1 MVSKRT
7 ITRPANTTAYSI
19 GDVLSGD
26 GIVIPITIDADLG
39 NSVILNSSII
49 SSNPASTPSLT
60 LNFYSESFTVA
71 ADNAAYV
78 PTPANQKNFLG
89 KIKHTNW
96 AATTNEKTSTNDISK
111 PICVV
116 PTLSSAHIF
125 CVVTLE
131 STYTPTSAEQITIV
145 LNIVQ

>member
-26 GIVIPITIDADLG
+26 GIVIPIAIDADLG

-78 PTPANQKNFLG
+78 PTHANQKHFLG

>member
-71 ADNAAYV
+71 ADNAAFV
-78 PTPANQKNFLG
+78 PTHANQKHFLG

-96 AATTNEKTSTNDISK
+96 AATNEKTSTNDISK

-116 PTLSSAHIF
+116 PTLSAAHIF

-131 STYTPTSAEQITIV
+131 SVYTPTSAEQITIV

>member
-26 GIVIPITIDADLG
+26 GIVIPIAIDADLG

-78 PTPANQKNFLG
+78 PTHANQKHFLG

-116 PTLSSAHIF
+116 PTLSAAHIF

-131 STYTPTSAEQITIV
+131 SVYTPTSAEQITIV

>member
-26 GIVIPITIDADLG
+26 WIVIPITIDADLG

-78 PTPANQKNFLG
+78 PTHANQKHFLG

-145 LNIVQ
+145 LNIAQ

>member
-49 SSNPASTPSLT
+49 SSNPASTPSMT

-78 PTPANQKNFLG
+78 PTHANQKHFLG

-96 AATTNEKTSTNDISK
+96 AATTNEKTSTNDIR
-111 PICVV
+111 VR
-116 PTLSSAHIF
+116 
-125 CVVTLE
+125 
-131 STYTPTSAEQITIV
+131 
-145 LNIVQ
+145 